1 MYNEIKLHEIT
12 LFKQAN
18 YKLNQH
24 SKRYSQTKLNKTCN
38 MTMTM
43 DYSLMSFEHFQHFQ
57 DFGQRPCTIALC
69 LFKIF
74 GIFGKSYKS
83 IKNNMLYD
91 HGLQPYVF
99 WTFSAFS
106 RFSRFWSETMYYSLM
121 SFQDFQH
128 FWKTL

>member
-18 YKLNQH
+18 YKHNQH
-24 SKRYSQTKLNKTCN
+24 SKKYSQTKLNKTCN

-57 DFGQRPCTIALC
+57 DFQDFGPRPCTIALC

-74 GIFGKSYKS
+74 CIFGKRYKAM
-83 IKNNMLYD
+83 KNDMLYD
-91 HGLQPYVF
+91 HRL
-99 WTFSAFS
+99 
-106 RFSRFWSETMYYSLM
+106 
-121 SFQDFQH
+121 
-128 FWKTL
+128 